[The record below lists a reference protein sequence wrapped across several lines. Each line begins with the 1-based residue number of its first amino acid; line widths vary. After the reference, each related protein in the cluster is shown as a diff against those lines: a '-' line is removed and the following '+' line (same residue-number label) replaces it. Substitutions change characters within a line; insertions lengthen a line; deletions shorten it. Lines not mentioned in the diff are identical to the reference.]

1 MAASIGDSFH
11 SPGRLYGDQ
20 QRGASERSQCRNL
33 HGYIPAR
40 NWIRIRKKPPLM
52 FSRLSLNLQNPANIL
67 FRKRR
72 PTFITPSSARIREPS
87 RYSKGY
93 AITFNGDLVIGGGWW
108 SGGERGWKSRCFYTV
123 AFFVS
128 LRTIHSNAE
137 DVLVLSRK
145 LSPPPTDNAEKSHF
159 QFATAIRC
167 HRDPSTR

>member
-11 SPGRLYGDQ
+11 SPGWLRYDR

-72 PTFITPSSARIREPS
+72 PTFITPSYARIREPS

-93 AITFNGDLVIGGGWW
+93 AITFKGDLV
-108 SGGERGWKSRCFYTV
+108 RGWVVVWCRKRMKKSLLFYTV